1 MLYDN
6 KISIE
11 EYSPAW
17 QQDFYQLRAVY
28 QSRLGSYV
36 IGIEHVGSTSVEG
49 LSAKPILDIDLI
61 VADSLLL
68 KPVIKALEYL
78 DYQYIG
84 DLGIP
89 GREAFKRASA
99 HTPTDGSGRTWPAH
113 NLYVCLATSVSL
125 KNHLAFRNY
134 LRSHPAKAKAYG
146 ELKRKLAAENPHNIS
161 AYVGGKTDFITGILK
176 EMGFDASVLDDIV
189 RQNLHVK

>member
-1 MLYDN
+1 MLYSN
-6 KISIE
+6 KITIE

-17 QQDFYQLRAVY
+17 QQDFYELRAVY
-28 QSRLGSYV
+28 ESRLGSYV
-36 IGIEHVGSTSVEG
+36 IGIEHVGSTSVQG
-49 LSAKPILDIDLI
+49 LPAKPILDIDLI

-78 DYQYIG
+78 DYQHIG

-99 HTPTDGSGRTWPAH
+99 LTPADGSGRTWPSH
-113 NLYVCLATSVSL
+113 HLYVCLANSTSL

-134 LRSHPAKAKAYG
+134 LRSHPAKAKAYA
-146 ELKRKLAAENPHNIS
+146 ELKKKLAAENPHNIN

-176 EMGFDASVLDDIV
+176 EMGFDPSALDDIA
-189 RQNLHVK
+189 RQNLQ